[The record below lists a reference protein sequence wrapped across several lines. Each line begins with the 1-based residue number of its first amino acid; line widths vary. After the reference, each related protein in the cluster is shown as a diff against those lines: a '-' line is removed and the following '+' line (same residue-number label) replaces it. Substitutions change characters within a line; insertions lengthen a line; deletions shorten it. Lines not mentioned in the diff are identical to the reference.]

1 MYNAGQGDGKMYV
14 RWKRRKLRKGLG
26 RKREEDAG
34 HARSA
39 VLVES
44 HRVNGQP
51 RQKFVAH
58 LGSIHERFIGTPLHH
73 RLFWI
78 DVHAKFKR
86 LELDHDQRVAIEQAV
101 ERVVPRN
108 NDDGSESEALRELEQ
123 KIKGALPR

>member
-1 MYNAGQGDGKMYV
+1 MYV

-34 HARSA
+34 YARSA

-44 HRVNGQP
+44 HRVKGQP

-58 LGSIHERFIGTPLHH
+58 LGSIRERFMGEAFHH
-73 RLFWI
+73 GLFWR
-78 DVHAKFKR
+78 DVQASLGR
-86 LELDHDQRVAIEQAV
+86 LDLDHDEHVEIEKAIEK
-101 ERVVPRN
+101 VVPRN
-108 NDDGSESEALRELEQ
+108 YDDGSASEALRELEQ